1 MDVNQTHNRILAR
14 LLDTFSIM
22 KRVVYKTVTRG
33 LELTELERKSS
44 EVLET
49 SQLFMFKTIPWYKR
63 AYHRLKK
70 VLCICPSWWCRCGGD
85 KKENKSESR
94 KLFDI

>member
-1 MDVNQTHNRILAR
+1 MANESQRNRILAR

-33 LELTELERKSS
+33 VELTELERMSA
-44 EVLET
+44 EVMET

-63 AYHRLKK
+63 LYYRLKK
-70 VLCICPSWWCRCGGD
+70 VFCICPAWWCSGCSRD
-85 KKENKSESR
+85 RETTVAKKP
-94 KLFDI
+94 FDI